1 MDLKVFSQ
9 HIAHLPLLSIRHF
22 CMLNSWNYLENGSSG
37 LDILRSIF
45 LKNWKWLTCFHVV
58 IPYCLIKSHCN
69 NRLSNNNKRDK
80 GNNSLLQL
88 RTDAYSPPYS
98 NIYVTGEVRRE
109 IRQFSTVGDLSQ
121 QVTVGSVWDPWRA
134 LPSVSEIFEILDVCS
149 NSLFCFGLGFLQY
162 V

>member
-69 NRLSNNNKRDK
+69 NRPSNNNKRDK